1 MDLNMF
7 DDKQIRKV
15 WLNEQWYFSII
26 DVIEVTTDSKN
37 PRNYWN
43 VLKKRFTEKE
53 KLDIDNI
60 ILYAP
65 LLASNGK
72 EYKAEVTNTEG
83 ILRIIMSI
91 PSPKAMS
98 LKLWLAQVS
107 QERLDEI
114 ENPYKKIPRS
124 IELLIQHPMQQI
136 HTIEKSLIQLQ
147 SGLISSIQSEIID
160 KIQEDVRNM
169 YDYFLKNFNW
179 IKTAI
184 QEGIEKEEMLELS
197 NRKQALA
204 LFEKLLNDITYFENE
219 RKKKKSAEAVW
230 QEFFENNTW
239 IFGYGLNYMFN
250 TPLKGKKLEQVV
262 AGYNVFNSG
271 KRADALLQSK
281 GVISSLCF
289 GEIKIHTTSLLDI
302 EYRKGCFSIS
312 NELKGGIAQVQK
324 TVQKSMKEL
333 SSKLE
338 IEDKEGNPTGEN
350 VFLYQPKS
358 FLIIGS
364 LIEFKSKNG
373 TNEHKF
379 SSFELFRRNI
389 LNPEIITFDEL
400 FHRAMYIVKNAEMQ

>member
-204 LFEKLLNDITYFENE
+204 LFEKLLNDVTYFENE

-239 IFGYGLNYMFN
+239 IFGYGLN
-250 TPLKGKKLEQVV
+250 
-262 AGYNVFNSG
+262 
-271 KRADALLQSK
+271 
-281 GVISSLCF
+281 
-289 GEIKIHTTSLLDI
+289 
-302 EYRKGCFSIS
+302 
-312 NELKGGIAQVQK
+312 
-324 TVQKSMKEL
+324 
-333 SSKLE
+333 
-338 IEDKEGNPTGEN
+338 
-350 VFLYQPKS
+350 
-358 FLIIGS
+358 
-364 LIEFKSKNG
+364 
-373 TNEHKF
+373 
-379 SSFELFRRNI
+379 
-389 LNPEIITFDEL
+389 
-400 FHRAMYIVKNAEMQ
+400 